1 MCDCEQQ
8 NNQEPVLE
16 QPKLGE
22 KTNTT
27 RRAFLKTAAV
37 SLAATTYA
45 INIGFNVNVRGE
57 RQDAYASVMEEVKNP
72 ARGGGVIWKATGITW
87 LEDLTDKQLWILA
100 QAKAII
106 LSKDQAKAF
115 SEKFYK
121 KK

>member
-1 MCDCEQQ
+1 MAKEKEVTEVKKEEKKEQYHLSDA
-8 NNQEPVLE
+8 VLNHGYSAMIDG
-16 QPKLGE
+16 K
-22 KTNTT
+22 
-27 RRAFLKTAAV
+27 FF
-37 SLAATTYA
+37 
-45 INIGFNVNVRGE
+45 NIGFNVNVRGE